1 VGQLSFVVFSDSE
14 EACTRSRQLLEESG
28 HAEVL
33 ETLTAADAL
42 VDALRARRPDALYV
56 DLGKAPDAVLRAVE
70 AIAPPRPLLVLAGPQ
85 EASALILRAMRLGAR
100 EFLPEHPSEADLSA
114 ALERLLL
121 GVEPSTPAGCSAPV
135 LAVMGAKG
143 GVGAT
148 LVACQLAARL
158 QAHGQRTVLVD
169 LNLPLGDVA
178 LHLDVQPR
186 YTLANLANQDEHI
199 DATYL
204 KTVLQTHPSGLEI
217 LAAPTRVEEAELVHG
232 RHVERALAIL
242 RASYDF
248 VVLDVSRSWTEPSVR
263 ALDLADQILLVT
275 LRDVTTLSHAREHL
289 DLLRRL
295 GHPETKIRLIANR
308 ASRTDPVTPGD
319 FDQFLGRGADVRLPN
334 DYRAALTS
342 VTEGRSLAEVAPR
355 SPLTR
360 AFDEL
365 ADKVVEWCHVDSEET
380 EPKRGWLRGLGRRLR
395 KA

>member
-1 VGQLSFVVFSDSE
+1 MGQLSFVVFSDSE
-14 EACTRSRQLLEESG
+14 EACTRSHQLLEESG

-33 ETLTAADAL
+33 ETVTAADAL

-56 DLGKAPDAVLRAVE
+56 DLGKAPEELLDAVE
-70 AIAPPRPLLVLAGPQ
+70 ALAPPRPLLVLAGPQ
-85 EASALILRAMRLGAR
+85 DSSPLILRAMRIGAR
-100 EFLPEHPSEADLSA
+100 EFLPAHPSEADLGA

-121 GVEPSTPAGCSAPV
+121 GVEPSAPAGHSAPV
-135 LAVMGAKG
+135 LAVMGSKG

-158 QAHGQRTVLVD
+158 QARGQRTVLVD

-186 YTLANLANQDEHI
+186 YTLANIANEDEHI

-204 KTVLQTHPSGLEI
+204 KTVLQGHPSGLEI
-217 LAAPTRVEEAELVHG
+217 LAAPARVEEAELVQG

-242 RASYDF
+242 RASFDF
-248 VVLDVSRSWTEPSVR
+248 VVLDVSRSWSEPSVR

-295 GHPETKIRLIANR
+295 GHPDAKIRLVANR
-308 ASRTDPVTPGD
+308 AAKSDPVTPGD
-319 FDQFLGRGADVRLPN
+319 FQQFLGRGADVRLPN
-334 DYRAALTS
+334 DYRAALAS
-342 VTEGRSLAEVAPR
+342 ITEGRPLAEVSPR
-355 SPLTR
+355 SALAR

-365 ADKVVEWCHVDSEET
+365 AENVVEWCHVDSEEL
-380 EPKRGWLRGLGRRLR
+380 EPQSGWLRRLGRRLR